1 LSGGVLATGFSVGA
15 VEAFEAAIVLVALL
29 PNSYGSTILGLL
41 LGVVLV
47 VVFTYILRFQVR
59 RVKQANM
66 KMLVAALLLTFATFW
81 FTEEVVNVSDLIL
94 IPLFLVYLAA
104 VRWVS
109 TRGVLN
115 TLSTSTQSTPSASA
129 QVKDKASGS

>member
-1 LSGGVLATGFSVGA
+1 
-15 VEAFEAAIVLVALL
+15 VALL

-115 TLSTSTQSTPSASA
+115 TLSTSSQSTPSASA